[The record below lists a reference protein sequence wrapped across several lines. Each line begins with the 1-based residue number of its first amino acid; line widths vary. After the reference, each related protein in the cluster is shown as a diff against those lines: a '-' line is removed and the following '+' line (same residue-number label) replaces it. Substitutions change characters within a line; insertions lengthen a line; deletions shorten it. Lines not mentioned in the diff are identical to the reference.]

1 MIFIVIVH
9 DFIDFACFKNDL
21 RWTDKL
27 PLITMNYDHEWKKKL
42 HSSFMKIFNY
52 DLWKSLRMN
61 ECWWKNFFSPN
72 HDSKYDK
79 DNSHIDESPRLL
91 MNYPMYDDDLMF

>member
-27 PLITMNYDHEWKKKL
+27 PLITMNYDHEWKKD
-42 HSSFMKIFNY
+42 FTQV
-52 DLWKSLRMN
+52 LWKYLIMT
-61 ECWWKNFFSPN
+61 
-72 HDSKYDK
+72 Y
-79 DNSHIDESPRLL
+79 ESP
-91 MNYPMYDDDLMF
+91 